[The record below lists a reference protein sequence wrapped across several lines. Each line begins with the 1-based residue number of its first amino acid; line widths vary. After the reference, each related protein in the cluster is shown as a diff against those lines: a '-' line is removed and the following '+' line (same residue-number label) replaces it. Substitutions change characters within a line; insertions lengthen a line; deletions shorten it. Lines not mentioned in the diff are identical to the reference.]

1 MQENPEKI
9 NPAGFETI
17 TPADPALSQAI
28 APEARSSTENRW
40 VPPVL
45 TGLIVLAAIVI
56 FWLPSAVDKP
66 VLESPA
72 GEQATAASQP
82 TSSDSREPERSPWQ
96 EAQVS
101 KVRKEAQDVL
111 GDLLD
116 LQFEL
121 EEQGVRQWAAEA
133 FAAAQQIAVVAD
145 ELYRDKDFA
154 AARDAY
160 KESLQALQTITLTS
174 DEIFTEAMQRGQTA
188 LAELDGTVAQTAFTQ
203 ALQIKPDDI
212 EAHQGALRAERVEQL
227 LNLVQQ
233 ADILQQRGQL
243 SEAKEL
249 LQQASS
255 LDPDYSGAN
264 AQIAAIDEQLTDQR
278 FNNAMSAGYEA
289 LQNGNFVTA
298 EKNFRTATSLRPQ
311 AGEAQTALREARDS
325 RSLRNIEVTRLRAEK
340 AESEERW
347 QAAREDYQS
356 LLRNDSTLVFA
367 RVGAIRAGAR
377 ADLNQG
383 LVEAIESPERLADPA
398 AFRAARTL
406 FRDAS
411 TLENKGPLLQS
422 QIEKLAVVLEEAT
435 KPKLVELRSDQQTE
449 VTLRKV
455 AVLGTFVSQTLSL
468 KPGTYVAV
476 GVRRGYRDVR
486 KEFTVAAGM
495 DTSPITI
502 QCTEP
507 I

>member
-1 MQENPEKI
+1 M
-9 NPAGFETI
+9 
-17 TPADPALSQAI
+17 
-28 APEARSSTENRW
+28 
-40 VPPVL
+40 L

-212 EAHQGALRAERVEQL
+212 EAHQGALRAERVE
-227 LNLVQQ
+227 
-233 ADILQQRGQL
+233 
-243 SEAKEL
+243 
-249 LQQASS
+249 
-255 LDPDYSGAN
+255 
-264 AQIAAIDEQLTDQR
+264 
-278 FNNAMSAGYEA
+278 
-289 LQNGNFVTA
+289 
-298 EKNFRTATSLRPQ
+298 
-311 AGEAQTALREARDS
+311 
-325 RSLRNIEVTRLRAEK
+325 
-340 AESEERW
+340 ESM
-347 QAAREDYQS
+347 
-356 LLRNDSTLVFA
+356 
-367 RVGAIRAGAR
+367 
-377 ADLNQG
+377 
-383 LVEAIESPERLADPA
+383 
-398 AFRAARTL
+398 
-406 FRDAS
+406 
-411 TLENKGPLLQS
+411 
-422 QIEKLAVVLEEAT
+422 
-435 KPKLVELRSDQQTE
+435 
-449 VTLRKV
+449 
-455 AVLGTFVSQTLSL
+455 AVLFA
-468 KPGTYVAV
+468 KIPNPPMAV
-476 GVRRGYRDVR
+476 RL
-486 KEFTVAAGM
+486 
-495 DTSPITI
+495 
-502 QCTEP
+502 
-507 I
+507 